1 MGEYEYDKYIYQ
13 NKIQLLK
20 KEIDKLNDCL
30 DHLVFLIKELDISRL
45 SQEEYTKTVDEIL
58 LFLMLKENKNE

>member
-13 NKIQLLK
+13 NKIQLLQ

-58 LFLMLKENKNE
+58 LFLMLKEDKNE

>member
-1 MGEYEYDKYIYQ
+1 MHPDIFFQCPLRIY
-13 NKIQLLK
+13 
-20 KEIDKLNDCL
+20 L

-58 LFLMLKENKNE
+58 LFLMLKEDKNE

>member
-13 NKIQLLK
+13 NKIQLLQ

-30 DHLVFLIKELDISRL
+30 DHLVFLIKELDVSKL

-58 LFLMLKENKNE
+58 LFLMLKEDKNE